1 MIIMSRNKKILTS
14 SKVFDELLYIKYKLP
29 TTIRTQLFIAVLFRL
44 YDKHL
49 KVPCTTLFEEF
60 TVTVI
65 KRN

>member
-14 SKVFDELLYIKYKLP
+14 SKVFDEYMKYKLP
-29 TTIRTQLFIAVLFRL
+29 TLFIAVLFRL

-49 KVPCTTLFEEF
+49 NVPCTTLFEEF